1 MDFPHLGDTEFPI
14 LKTENVYAFK
24 NTFDYHRW
32 DENTIV
38 RLVNVL
44 WDSALND
51 APLFDSNDIRDSWFD
66 SLEDGFALRLETAAR
81 IVPEG
86 YVKIPVP
93 YDVAARYNY
102 LYVEIPVA
110 TGDEMIDYEQ
120 SYGIRRWYFFI
131 DHIDYGS
138 PNATHVYV
146 TNDFWTTFQNDV
158 TIRYMMLERG
168 HAPVAASDVRKYL
181 SNPIEN
187 SALLLAPDVDFGRG
201 SVVRHS
207 KMVPFGN
214 GTKYVVFASMATS
227 NNVREMGHRT
237 GDGTN
242 AWTPPSYS
250 DTQHRDGHQMSISDY
265 VWGNGYDFSS
275 LRTYVDNGA
284 SNMNRIPNNVTCW
297 AIRAN
302 ECFGFGGSNY
312 GDSFLVRM
320 PRECPA
326 FLQTIRAMFVVDS
339 SMIEMPYAP
348 VTMCGHNLYYCRGN
362 SQPIQKFTLNDAMFS
377 FPDRYKRYAKL
388 YTFPYSLIELTDND
402 GQTVSIRIEDTGE
415 ITYQLITSIAF
426 PFLDMRV
433 LFGGIGGNGDGNV
446 YSWKSLTDDSSQ
458 IEIGADDWGSIKF
471 DWPIPTYGLYMD
483 GETAYNLRNW
493 ANLKNARIDAISA
506 YHATM
511 RDANCAENNAIALAQ
526 TAESNATDTANT
538 HQTNTNADADTLV
551 ANTANTCNAQTAN
564 TALTVATNTANVALG
579 NNTSTFVTALNNGL
593 ATANMQTDNTL
604 MVSQTAAQN
613 EASIA
618 TTDNTATASIISGA
632 VDGMAASTGTA
643 VTAIGAEAT
652 GTAIVQAGIGAMMGA
667 VSGYVNAQADKANAV
682 ILTQVQTTLANSTGW
697 ANATKVSDTNDN
709 NDNVTDAMNDLKS
722 DQNDN
727 TNDCITQQTANNVAA
742 ATNNAAN
749 TSNTMKAN
757 ATRSKNTAV
766 SNAARTRGTTV
777 TNAGY
782 TQGDTENTA
791 KELLRAAQNKAKNSY
806 ETACNQMPIQIGET
820 TGAPMSDYF
829 RTRGVQIK
837 VRTESESAIA
847 QAGDHFA
854 RYGYALNRMWDVKE
868 SGFCPMR
875 NFCYWKA
882 SDIWVDDRLSSTSDA
897 SKAIQRMFLEGV
909 TLWKNPNEI
918 GRVSV
923 YDN

>member
-32 DENTIV
+32 DENTVV

-51 APLFDSNDIRDSWFD
+51 APLFDSNDVRDAWFD

-102 LYVEIPVA
+102 LYVEVPVA

-120 SYGIRRWYFFI
+120 PYGIRRWYFFI

-168 HAPVAASDVRKYL
+168 HAPVAASDVNKYL
-181 SNPIEN
+181 ANPIEN
-187 SALLLAPDVDFGRG
+187 SELLLAPDVDFGRG

-227 NNVREMGHRT
+227 QNVREMGRRT
-237 GDGTN
+237 GDGTDV
-242 AWTPPSYS
+242 WTPPTYS
-250 DTQHRDGHQMSISDY
+250 DTQHRDGHQMTINGY
-265 VWGNGYDFSS
+265 VWGVGYDYSS
-275 LRTYVDNGA
+275 LRTYVNNGA
-284 SNMNRIPNNVTCW
+284 SNKDRIPNNITCW
-297 AIRAN
+297 AVRADR
-302 ECFGFGGSNY
+302 CFGFGGSNY
-312 GDSFLVRM
+312 DESFLVRM

-339 SMIEMPYAP
+339 SMIEMPYSP
-348 VTMCGHNLYYCRGN
+348 ISMCGSSLYYCRGV
-362 SQPIQKFTLNDAMFS
+362 SQTVQKFALNDAMFS

-415 ITYQLITSIAF
+415 ITYQLITSVAF

-433 LFGGIGGNGDGNV
+433 LFRGVGGNGAGNV
-446 YSWKSLTDDSSQ
+446 YSWTSLTDDTSQ

-493 ANLKNARIDAISA
+493 ANLKNARIDAITA

-526 TAESNATDTANT
+526 TAE
-538 HQTNTNADADTLV
+538 TNADNTASTHESNEYDSANTLV

-564 TALTVATNTANVALG
+564 TALTVATNNANVALG
-579 NNTSTFVTALNNGL
+579 NSTSTAITTMSNGVAGERVAKDNL
-593 ATANMQTDNTL
+593 VSAYTVAQQNESTVATTAN
-604 MVSQTAAQN
+604 SG
-613 EASIA
+613 
-618 TTDNTATASIISGA
+618 TATILSGA
-632 VDGMAASTGTA
+632 VNGMASATGDAVTAVGAQATGTA
-643 VTAIGAEAT
+643 VVQMAIG
-652 GTAIVQAGIGAMMGA
+652 GLMGA
-667 VSGYVNAQADKANAV
+667 VSGYVNASTAKENAAIVTQAQSSVMSATTSANSYKVA
-682 ILTQVQTTLANSTGW
+682 ISNDENTMTTQLMNTLHTDQTT
-697 ANATKVSDTNDN
+697 
-709 NDNVTDAMNDLKS
+709 
-722 DQNDN
+722 N
-727 TNDCITQQTANNVAA
+727 TNNCITGQTANNVAA

-749 TSNTMKAN
+749 TSATMKGN

-766 SNAARTRGTTV
+766 GNAARTRGTSV

-782 TQGDTENTA
+782 TQGDTESTA

-806 ETACNQMPIQIGET
+806 ETACNQMPVQIGET
-820 TGAPMSDYF
+820 SGAPMSDYF